1 MSSKLGKTCSM
12 IFTAGMGAMIQPILS
27 TASTPTSTSPS
38 LRSMTDAQIE
48 MAFLE
53 WWKESYPLA
62 PANKQAISM
71 HVAFASHVLALAE
84 LYKEYETPSATND

>member
-1 MSSKLGKTCSM
+1 
-12 IFTAGMGAMIQPILS
+12 
-27 TASTPTSTSPS
+27 
-38 LRSMTDAQIE
+38 MTDAQIE
-48 MAFLE
+48 LAFLE
-53 WWKESYPLA
+53 WWKDSYPLA